1 MSTATLITNFA
12 ARTTDG
18 AFPFISRKVVAQGL
32 RDRTAPG
39 GAVKIAQGYASLCGP
54 AAFMFCW
61 LRRYPENYT
70 KYVIEM
76 FEKGTAKIE
85 SLQVSPSTKCK
96 NHMPVGK
103 IPPVDWVAL
112 ASLRDSSNIA
122 FSYSA
127 ASDEFAGITLPGELV
142 KWFKNAG
149 GIHARESAQLLGDIL
164 KTENHISDAGN
175 LSRRGRDVCLLINM
189 QLLDASTMT
198 KTSTIPNHWVVL
210 TKPIYLKEGKI
221 AIQVFTWAK
230 LLRIPHSGVMNL
242 DHFLNNYYGYVT
254 V

>member
-1 MSTATLITNFA
+1 MSTATLITDFA
-12 ARTTDG
+12 TRTTAG
-18 AFPFISRKVVAQGL
+18 AFPYLSRAVVAQGL

-39 GAVKIAQGYASLCGP
+39 GAVKVAQGYASLCGP
-54 AAFMFCW
+54 AAFTFCW
-61 LRRYPENYT
+61 LRRYPEKYT

-96 NHMPVGK
+96 NHMPIGN

-112 ASLRDSSNIA
+112 ASLRDASNIA

-127 ASDEFAGITLPGELV
+127 ASDEFAGITLPDELV
-142 KWFKNAG
+142 KWFKSAG
-149 GIHARESAQLLGDIL
+149 GKNARQSTQLLGDIL
-164 KTENHISDAGN
+164 KTENHIGDAGN

-189 QLLDASTMT
+189 QMLDAGAMT

-210 TKPIYLKEGKI
+210 TKPITLKEGKI

-230 LLRIPHSGVMNL
+230 LMRIPQSGVMDV